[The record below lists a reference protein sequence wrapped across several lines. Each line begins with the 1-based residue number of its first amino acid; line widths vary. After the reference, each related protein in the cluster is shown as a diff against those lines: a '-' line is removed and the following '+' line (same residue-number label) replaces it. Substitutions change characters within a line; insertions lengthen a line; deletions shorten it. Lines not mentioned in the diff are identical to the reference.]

1 MIGQSVEISMVSSF
15 LCFVARY
22 LMVFMMGLGE
32 ICKLHLE
39 CVKYLIMLKYK
50 VLLETVLL

>member
-1 MIGQSVEISMVSSF
+1 MIGPSVETSMVSSF

-22 LMVFMMGLGE
+22 FMVFMMVLGE
-32 ICKLHLE
+32 NCKLHLE

-50 VLLETVLL
+50 VLLEML